1 VNWRKR
7 RSYPEKT
14 VEHRLQLLVTYD
26 AAALRREIEGLDAV
40 AAGAFRTQVVGAL
53 NSVGAELHQAVIA
66 PLRMQTGL
74 KGSAVPRSVHDVAA
88 TEDQLAFTV
97 LARGGDIS
105 LKYFGPREAM
115 GGVIAQ
121 PRGVRTFFDGAF
133 TRSGRGAKRRLVPK
147 LNGQV
152 YRNVAGGKW
161 RGKITKVKSG
171 VYIPQELV
179 RDAAASAFQRVVA
192 EELPPAVGRVLTLVA
207 GRRG

>member
-1 VNWRKR
+1 MK
-7 RSYPEKT
+7 
-14 VEHRLQLLVTYD
+14 LLVTFD
-26 AAALRREIEGLDAV
+26 AAALREEIKGLDEV

-53 NSVGAELHQAVIA
+53 NSVGAELHQAIIA

-74 KGSAVPRSVHDVAA
+74 SGSTVPRSVHDVGA
-88 TEDQLAFTV
+88 TEEQLAFTIV
-97 LARGGDIS
+97 ARGGDIS
-105 LKYFGPREAM
+105 LKYFGPREAQ
-115 GGVIAQ
+115 GGVIAR

-133 TRSGRGAKRRLVPK
+133 TRSGRGAARRLVPK

-152 YRNVAGGKW
+152 YRNIADGKW
-161 RGKITKVKSG
+161 RGKIAKVKSG

-192 EELPPAVGRVLTLVA
+192 EELPPAVGRVLTLVT